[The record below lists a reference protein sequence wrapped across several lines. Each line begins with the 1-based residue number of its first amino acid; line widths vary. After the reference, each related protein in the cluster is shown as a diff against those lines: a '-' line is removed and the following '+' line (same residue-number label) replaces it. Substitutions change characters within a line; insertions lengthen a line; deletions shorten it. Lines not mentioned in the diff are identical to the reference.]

1 MKNRKWKVLSV
12 CLLLPLAVGGLSAL
26 LTRNGMK
33 AFKTIRK
40 PPLTPPEWVFPAVWT
55 VLFLL
60 MGMASFLVLDS
71 GKSRREIRRALGVY
85 GLQLGVNFFWPIL
98 FFNLGTYLFSLLWLI
113 LLWILILAANLRFSR
128 ISLSAG
134 RLLLP
139 YLLWTAFAGY
149 LNAGVWLLN

>member
-1 MKNRKWKVLSV
+1 MQL
-12 CLLLPLAVGGLSAL
+12 C
-26 LTRNGMK
+26 
-33 AFKTIRK
+33 
-40 PPLTPPEWVFPAVWT
+40 PAVWT

-98 FFNLGTYLFSLLWLI
+98 FFNLGAYLFSLLWLI
-113 LLWILILAANLRFSR
+113 LLWILILAAKLRFSR